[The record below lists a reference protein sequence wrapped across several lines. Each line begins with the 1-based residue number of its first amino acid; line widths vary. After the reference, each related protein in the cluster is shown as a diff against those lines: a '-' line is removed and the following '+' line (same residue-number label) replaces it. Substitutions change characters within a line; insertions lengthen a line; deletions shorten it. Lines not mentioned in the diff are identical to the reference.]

1 MTDTDAKRI
10 DRLAAVTAAWAEL
23 ALNKSF
29 KVVFEDAQLRFGMLS
44 PSFVAT
50 DGYNTHAAAVRDGQK
65 EVLRDFARR
74 LCLGRERLE
83 DETTPQKPTQA
94 A

>member
-1 MTDTDAKRI
+1 MTEADAKRM
-10 DRLAAVTAAWAEL
+10 DRQAAVTAAWAEL

-50 DGYNTHAAAVRDGQK
+50 ARPSPPRSPSSSRSKKSTASK
-65 EVLRDFARR
+65 SRR
-74 LCLGRERLE
+74 LTRATSWRSP
-83 DETTPQKPTQA
+83 DSPR
-94 A
+94 